1 MGLRDVAAATV
12 LALVG
17 SALVVSPAGAQP
29 APKQDGHDHYPSSI
43 DTTVPPGYNSSLTS
57 PTIPKKAKSF
67 EVAIEYDDTGGTT
80 SFEALE
86 HYFAQ
91 PMTKTQKLLTC
102 IGLQTKMN
110 FDWDDVAEGYQFD
123 QSNVPV
129 SIIFLAACM
138 QVAGLINLGPGS
150 ARSAAEPADTCSNDY
165 GAIPAQLKKT
175 KSGPRLLVDG
185 KARAVKKPKV
195 RVKCKATD
203 GKVVYTFRARK
214 KGVPVRKV
222 LGTRLAFG
230 VLNPADADESVSV
243 EVTFDVP

>member
-1 MGLRDVAAATV
+1 MGLRHVAAATV

-17 SALVVSPAGAQP
+17 STLVVGPAGAQP
-29 APKQDGHDHYPSSI
+29 APKQDGDHLPASI
-43 DTTVPPGYNSSLTS
+43 NATVPPAYTSSITS

-67 EVAIEYDDTGGTT
+67 EVAIEYDEHGGTT

-110 FDWDDVAEGYQFD
+110 FEWNQYDDAYEFE

-129 SIIFLAACM
+129 SVIFLAACM
-138 QVAGLINLGPGS
+138 QVAGLINLGPS
-150 ARSAAEPADTCSNDY
+150 SPRPSAAEPADTCSNDY
-165 GAIPAQLKKT
+165 GAIPARFKKT

-185 KARAVKKPKV
+185 EPRAVKKPKV
-195 RVKCKATD
+195 KVKCKATD

-230 VLNPADADESVSV
+230 ILNPADAEESVTV
-243 EVTFDVP
+243 KVTFDVP